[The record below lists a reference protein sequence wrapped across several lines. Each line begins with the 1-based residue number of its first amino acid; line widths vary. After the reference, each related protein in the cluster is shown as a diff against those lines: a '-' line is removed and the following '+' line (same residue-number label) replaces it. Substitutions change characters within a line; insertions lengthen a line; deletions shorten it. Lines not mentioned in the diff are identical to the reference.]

1 MGDSKDV
8 MAHFSGFP
16 EGKAP
21 FMHLPEAFLTELLP
35 RIDDLAELQ
44 LTLLV
49 LWRLAQQR
57 AEVAP
62 WITETELLS
71 DVLVQQTLGVEG
83 VATRLTLVLDRCVAR
98 GSLLRVTWKRAD
110 GVEEIRYLA
119 NSPRGRIAAEALRR
133 GVLPRKVRNATR
145 PNIFALYEQNIGPL
159 TALISEDLREAES
172 TYSAVWI
179 EDAFREAVRLNKR
192 NWKYIRAILERWDTE
207 GRDESD
213 RRDSEADG
221 RRYVE
226 GEFADFIQH

>member
-1 MGDSKDV
+1 MTAPSD
-8 MAHFSGFP
+8 MMWHFSGFA
-16 EGKAP
+16 EGKAAVTR
-21 FMHLPEAFLTELLP
+21 LPDALFTELTP

-44 LTLLV
+44 ITLLV

-62 WITETELLS
+62 WITEVELLA
-71 DVLVQQTLGVEG
+71 DPLVQEALGAE
-83 VATRLTLVLDRCVAR
+83 ATATALSHALGRCVAR
-98 GSLLRVTWKRAD
+98 GSLIRVLWRRAD
-110 GVEEIRYLA
+110 GVEEARYLA
-119 NSPRGRIAAEALRR
+119 NGPRGRMAAEAMRR
-133 GVLPRKVRNATR
+133 GVLPRKARATER
-145 PNIFALYEQNIGPL
+145 PNIFTLYEQNIGPL
-159 TALISEDLREAES
+159 TALLSEDLREAE
-172 TYSAVWI
+172 AAFPAAWI

-192 NWKYIRAILERWDTE
+192 NWKYIRAILERWETE

>member
-1 MGDSKDV
+1 MATPADV
-8 MAHFSGFP
+8 MWHFSGFP

-21 FMHLPEAFLTELLP
+21 VTRLPDAFFSELLP

-44 LTLLV
+44 ITLLV

-62 WITETELLS
+62 WITEAELLA
-71 DVLVQQTLGVEG
+71 DPLVQQTLGSEEP
-83 VATRLTLVLDRCVAR
+83 ATALARALERSVAR
-98 GSLLRVTWKRAD
+98 GALVRVLWRRAD
-110 GVEEIRYLA
+110 GAEEPRYLA
-119 NSPRGRIAAEALRR
+119 NGPRGRMAAEALRR
-133 GVLPRKVRNATR
+133 GVTPHKARIIER
-145 PNIFALYEQNIGPL
+145 PNIFTLYEQNIGPL
-159 TALISEDLREAES
+159 TALLSEDLREAEA
-172 TYSAVWI
+172 TFPAAWI

-192 NWKYIRAILERWDTE
+192 NWKYIRAILERWKTE

-213 RRDSEADG
+213 RRASEADG

>member
-1 MGDSKDV
+1 MVEPKEV
-8 MAHFSGFP
+8 MVHFSGFP
-16 EGKAP
+16 EGKASVV
-21 FMHLPEAFLTELLP
+21 HLPEAFFTEILP
-35 RIDDLAELQ
+35 HMDDLAELQ

-57 AEVAP
+57 AAVAP
-62 WITETELLS
+62 WVTEAELLG
-71 DVLVQQTLGVEG
+71 DALVQQTLGVEDTAVLLAQALERSVTRG
-83 VATRLTLVLDRCVAR
+83 V
-98 GSLLRVTWKRAD
+98 LLRVPWRRAD

-133 GVLPRKVRNATR
+133 GVVPHRVRNVAR

-159 TALISEDLREAES
+159 TALISEDLREAET
-172 TYSAVWI
+172 TYPTAWI